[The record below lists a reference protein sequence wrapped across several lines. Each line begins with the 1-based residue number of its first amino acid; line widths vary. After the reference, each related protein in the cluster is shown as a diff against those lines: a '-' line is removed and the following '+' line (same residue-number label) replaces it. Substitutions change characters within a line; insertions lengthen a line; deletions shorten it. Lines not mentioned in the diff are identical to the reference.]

1 MTVLITTPFY
11 GRLTIFGDQGWIELR
26 EISNVDVDDPAELII
41 CDSNGRRDVSLHPV
55 VNTVRMNF
63 EAWAAAVEGDGEYR
77 IKPSEMVAN
86 IALLEAIVNSAKAQ
100 KAVEIGQ

>member
-1 MTVLITTPFY
+1 
-11 GRLTIFGDQGWIELR
+11 
-26 EISNVDVDDPAELII
+26 
-41 CDSNGRRDVSLHPV
+41 